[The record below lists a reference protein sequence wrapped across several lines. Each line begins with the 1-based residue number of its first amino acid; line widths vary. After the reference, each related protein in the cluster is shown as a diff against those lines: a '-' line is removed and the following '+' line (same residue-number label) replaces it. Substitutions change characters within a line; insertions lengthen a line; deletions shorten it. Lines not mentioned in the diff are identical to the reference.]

1 MKLLIRTDTLYG
13 GVENVVLATV
23 QGELTFNYTS
33 DGVQVFHSLSD
44 SVLHTYT
51 AENNSNSHVKDQGD
65 ADNDN
70 EFPPFFKTLEFTYT
84 SDAGFKAHPNLKSS
98 EESTTDG
105 VTIRTVTYTDGT
117 SFSLSYATG
126 AITKLT

>member
-1 MKLLIRTDTLYG
+1 MCIRDRYG

-23 QGELTFNYTS
+23 QGELTFNYTN
-33 DGVQVFHSLSD
+33 DGVQVLHSPSD
-44 SVLHTYT
+44 TVLHTYT
-51 AENNSNSHVKDQGD
+51 AENNSNSHVLDK
-65 ADNDN
+65 NDTDHD
-70 EFPPFFKTLEFTYT
+70 FPPFFKTLEFTYT
-84 SDAGFKAHPNLKSS
+84 ADAGFTAHPNLQSS

-117 SFSLSYATG
+117 SFSLSYASG

>member
-13 GVENVVLATV
+13 GVDNVVLATV

-33 DGVQVFHSLSD
+33 DGVQILHSLSD
-44 SVLHTYT
+44 TVLHTYT
-51 AENNSNSHVKDQGD
+51 AENDSNSHVLDQGD

-84 SDAGFKAHPNLKSS
+84 ADAGFTAHSNLESS

-117 SFSLSYATG
+117 SFNLSYASG

>member
-23 QGELTFNYTS
+23 QGELTFNYTN
-33 DGVQVFHSLSD
+33 DGVQVLHSPSD
-44 SVLHTYT
+44 TVLHTYT
-51 AENNSNSHVKDQGD
+51 AENNSNSHVLDK
-65 ADNDN
+65 NDTDHD
-70 EFPPFFKTLEFTYT
+70 FPPFFKTLEFTYT
-84 SDAGFKAHPNLKSS
+84 ADAGFTAHPNLQSS

-105 VTIRTVTYTDGT
+105 VTIRTVTYSDST
-117 SFSLSYATG
+117 SFSLSYASG

>member
-23 QGELTFNYTS
+23 QGELTFNYTN
-33 DGVQVFHSLSD
+33 DGVQVLHSPSD
-44 SVLHTYT
+44 TVLHTYT
-51 AENNSNSHVKDQGD
+51 AENNSNSHVLDK
-65 ADNDN
+65 NDTDHD
-70 EFPPFFKTLEFTYT
+70 FPPFFKTLEFTYT
-84 SDAGFKAHPNLKSS
+84 ADAGFTAHPNLQSS

-117 SFSLSYATG
+117 SFSLSYASG

>member
-33 DGVQVFHSLSD
+33 DGVQVLHSPSD
-44 SVLHTYT
+44 TVLHTYT
-51 AENNSNSHVKDQGD
+51 TENDSNSHVLDH
-65 ADNDN
+65 ASASNDN
-70 EFPPFFKTLEFTYT
+70 EFPEFFKTLEFTYT
-84 SDAGFKAHPNLKSS
+84 DDAGFTAHSNLESS

-117 SFSLSYATG
+117 SFSLSYASG

>member
-13 GVENVVLATV
+13 GVDNVVIATV

-51 AENNSNSHVKDQGD
+51 AENDSNSHVKDQGE
-65 ADNDN
+65 AVNDN

-84 SDAGFKAHPNLKSS
+84 PDAGFKAHPNLKSS